1 MSRLVIPPGRA
12 PLPNPGR
19 RRFVQGLAWGGAALG
34 VGLLPRFALA
44 APAAGAYP
52 AVLSGTEFHLRIGDT
67 SVNFTGRPR
76 VATAVNGQVPAPIL
90 RWREG
95 DTVTLH
101 VHNAMPV
108 SSSIHWHG
116 ILLPFRMDGVP
127 GLSFPG
133 IAPGETF
140 TYRFQLRQT
149 GTYWYHSHT
158 GFQEQTGLYGPIVI
172 EARDGARIRAD
183 RDYVVMLS
191 DWTDQNPETILATLK
206 RQSDYYNFHQPTAVD
221 FMRDVEHMGIRE
233 ALTRRRMWN
242 RMRMNPTDLADVSAY
257 TYTYLLNGAPPAAN
271 WTALFKPGERVRLR
285 VINGSSMTYF
295 DLRIPGLKMTVVS
308 ADGQDV
314 EPVTVDE
321 FRIGVAETYDV
332 IVEPGDAAYTIFAQ
346 SMDRS
351 GYARGTLAPRAGM
364 QAPVPPLDPV
374 PWLTMADMM
383 GAMGGM
389 SGMSGMDHGAMDHGS
404 MSGMDMGS
412 MKNMAGMQGM
422 HGMAGMQGIQDRAG
436 MAGMAHAGH
445 AASASVPGAASPFA
459 FPPPWHCKTG
469 PSVDMCVADPRS
481 NLDDPGVGLRDNG
494 RRVLTYA
501 DLHTLGGPLDPREP
515 GRTLTL
521 HLTGNMRRY
530 VWGFD
535 GVKFSDAKPIVFR
548 YGERL
553 RITLIND
560 TMMTHPIHLH
570 GMWSE
575 VEAPD
580 GGFQVR
586 KHTVSVQPAQQIS
599 YMVSADALGRW
610 AYHCHMLYH
619 MEAGMFREVI
629 VA

>member
-1 MSRLVIPPGRA
+1 MSRILVPPTHLA
-12 PLPNPGR
+12 MPDPAR
-19 RRFVQGLAWGGAALG
+19 RRFVQGLALGGAALG

-44 APAAGAYP
+44 APTGAAYP
-52 AVLSGTEFHLRIGDT
+52 SVLSGTEFDLEIGAT
-67 SVNFTGRPR
+67 PVNFTGHRR
-76 VATAVNGQVPAPIL
+76 SAIAVNGQVPGPVL

-95 DTVTLH
+95 DTVTLR
-101 VHNAMPV
+101 VHNTLPV

-116 ILLPFRMDGVP
+116 ILLPFQMDGVP

-133 IAPGETF
+133 IAPGATF
-140 TYRFQLRQT
+140 TYRFPLRQT

-158 GFQEQTGLYGPIVI
+158 GFQEQQGLYGAIVI
-172 EARDGARIRAD
+172 EARDGAKIRAD
-183 RDYVVMLS
+183 RDYVLLLS
-191 DWTDQNPETILATLK
+191 DWSDQNPDTILATLK
-206 RQSDYYNFHQPTAVD
+206 RSSDYYNFSQPTALD
-221 FMRDVEHMGIRE
+221 FLRDVERMGISK
-233 ALTRRRMWN
+233 ALSKRRMWN
-242 RMRMNPTDLADVSAY
+242 QMRMNPTDLGDVSAY
-257 TYTYLLNGAPPAAN
+257 TYTYLLNGTPPAGN

-285 VINGSSMTYF
+285 IINGSSMTYF

-332 IVEPGDAAYTIFAQ
+332 IIEPGDAAWTIFAE

-374 PWLTMADMM
+374 PWLSMTDMM

-389 SGMSGMDHGAMDHGS
+389 DH
-404 MSGMDMGS
+404 
-412 MKNMAGMQGM
+412 
-422 HGMAGMQGIQDRAG
+422 AG
-436 MAGMAHAGH
+436 MAGMDMGGMQGMAGMDMSKGDH
-445 AASASVPGAASPFA
+445 AAPGMQGMQGMNSAGKNNASG
-459 FPPPWHCKTG
+459 WTCRTG
-469 PSVDMCVADPRS
+469 PSVDMCVATPRT
-481 NLDDPGVGLRDNG
+481 NLDDPGIGLRDNG

-501 DLHTLGGPLDPREP
+501 DLHTIGGPLDPREP

-521 HLTGNMRRY
+521 HLTGNMERY

-535 GVKFSDAKPIVFR
+535 GVKFSDARPIGFR

-580 GGFQVR
+580 GAFQVR
-586 KHTVSVQPAQQIS
+586 KHTVSVQPAQQIN
-599 YMVSADALGRW
+599 YLVSADALGRW
-610 AYHCHMLYH
+610 AYHCHLLYH
-619 MEAGMFREVI
+619 MEGGMFREVI

>member
-1 MSRLVIPPGRA
+1 MSRLVVPSGHTL
-12 PLPNPGR
+12 LPNPGR
-19 RRFVQGLAWGGAALG
+19 RRFVLGLAWGGAALG
-34 VGLLPRFALA
+34 AGLLPRIARA
-44 APAAGAYP
+44 APAAGADP
-52 AVLSGTEFHLRIGDT
+52 AVLGGTEFHLRIGDLP
-67 SVNFTGRPR
+67 VNFTGHPR
-76 VATAVNGQVPAPIL
+76 IATAVNGQVPAPIL

-95 DTVTLH
+95 DNITLH
-101 VHNAMPV
+101 VHNALPV
-108 SSSIHWHG
+108 ASSIHWHG

-140 TYRFQLRQT
+140 TYRFPVRQT
-149 GTYWYHSHT
+149 GTYWYHSHS
-158 GFQEQTGLYGPIVI
+158 GFQEQTGIYGAIVI
-172 EARDGARIRAD
+172 EPREGARIRAD
-183 RDYVVMLS
+183 RDCVLLLS
-191 DWTDQNPETILATLK
+191 DWSDQSPETIYATLK
-206 RQSDYYNFHQPTAVD
+206 RSSDYYNLARPTVGRFLA
-221 FMRDVEHMGIRE
+221 DVRGRGLQG
-233 ALTRRRMWN
+233 ALAERRMWSA
-242 RMRMNPTDLADVSAY
+242 MRMNPTDLADVSACS
-257 TYTYLLNGAPPAAN
+257 YTYLLNGAPPAAN
-271 WTALFKPGERVRLR
+271 WTALFRPGERVRLR

-308 ADGQDV
+308 SDGQDV

-321 FRIGVAETYDV
+321 LRIGVAETYDV
-332 IVEPGDAAYTIFAQ
+332 IVEPGDAAYTVFAQ

-351 GYARGTLAPRAGM
+351 GYARGTLAPRPGM
-364 QAPVPPLDPV
+364 QAPVPPMDPV
-374 PWLTMADMM
+374 PWLSMADMM

-389 SGMSGMDHGAMDHGS
+389 AGMDHGAAGHGG
-404 MSGMDMGS
+404 MAGMDMGS
-412 MKNMAGMQGM
+412 MHGM
-422 HGMAGMQGIQDRAG
+422 HGTPAAQQMKGGAG

-445 AASASVPGAASPFA
+445 AASTPAPGAVSPFA
-459 FPPPWHCKTG
+459 FPPPWQCKTG
-469 PSVDMCVADPRS
+469 PGVDMCVADPRS

-501 DLHTLGGPLDPREP
+501 DLHTIGGPLDPREP

-535 GVKFSDAKPIVFR
+535 GKPFSRAAPIAFR

-553 RITLIND
+553 RVTLIND

-575 VEAPD
+575 VLAPD
-580 GGFQVR
+580 GAFQVR
-586 KHTVSVQPAQQIS
+586 KHTVSVQPAQRIS
-599 YMVSADALGRW
+599 YLVSADALGRW

-629 VA
+629 TA

>member
-1 MSRLVIPPGRA
+1 MSRLVVPLGHA
-12 PLPNPGR
+12 PLPDPGR
-19 RRFVQGLAWGGAALG
+19 RRFVQGLVWGGAALG

-67 SVNFTGRPR
+67 PVNFTGRPR

-116 ILLPFRMDGVP
+116 ILLPFQMDGVP

-140 TYRFQLRQT
+140 TYRFQVRQT

-172 EARDGARIRAD
+172 EARDGPRIHAD
-183 RDYVVMLS
+183 RDYVLMLS
-191 DWTDQNPETILATLK
+191 DWSDQSPETIYATLK
-206 RQSDYYNFHQPTAVD
+206 RNSDYYNFAKPTVGRFLAD
-221 FMRDVEHMGIRE
+221 LRRQGLQG
-233 ALTRRRMWN
+233 ALAERRMWN

-285 VINGSSMTYF
+285 VINGSAMTYF

-308 ADGQDV
+308 SDGQDV

-321 FRIGVAETYDV
+321 LRIGVAETYDV

-364 QAPVPPLDPV
+364 EAPVPPLDPV
-374 PWLTMADMM
+374 PWLGMTDMM

-389 SGMSGMDHGAMDHGS
+389 AGMAHGAHG
-404 MSGMDMGS
+404 G
-412 MKNMAGMQGM
+412 GMQGM
-422 HGMAGMQGIQDRAG
+422 KDTKGMAGMSD
-436 MAGMAHAGH
+436 MAHAGH
-445 AASASVPGAASPFA
+445 AAASAQEGAAPFA
-459 FPPPWHCKTG
+459 FPPPWQCKTG
-469 PSVDMCVADPRS
+469 PSVDMCVADPRT

-494 RRVLTYA
+494 RRVLSYA
-501 DLHTLGGPLDPREP
+501 DLHTIGGPLDPREP

-521 HLTGNMRRY
+521 HLTGNMQRY

-535 GVKFSDAKPIVFR
+535 GVKFSDARPIVFR

-580 GGFQVR
+580 GAFQVR
-586 KHTVSVQPAQQIS
+586 KHTVSVQPAQQVS
-599 YMVSADALGRW
+599 YRVSADALGRW
-610 AYHCHMLYH
+610 AYHCHLLYH